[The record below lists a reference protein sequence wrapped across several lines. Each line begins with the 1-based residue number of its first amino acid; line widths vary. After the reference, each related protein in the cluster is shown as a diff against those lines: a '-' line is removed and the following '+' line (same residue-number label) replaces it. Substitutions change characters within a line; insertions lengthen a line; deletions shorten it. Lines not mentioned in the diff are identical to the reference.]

1 MADSCIFCGKTLSFF
16 TRISLNCGGVDQ
28 LSCADCAEKY
38 GKESM
43 IQRARLALDTGRAR
57 EPEKLTAFLEG
68 EEKRRQAQEQLRQER
83 EKWREKACPVCGTEM
98 ELKLENFSIGADGGG
113 GLMTLLADTYEV
125 DLFACPVCGKVELY
139 TARFFREEEPEPEE
153 QVTCPV
159 CGTRHSS
166 SVGCPTC
173 ALLSARSGRRPQPA
187 EAAQP
192 ETKPFK
198 PSRSR
203 PGQKPPWEK

>member
-1 MADSCIFCGKTLSFF
+1 MADNCIFCGKAVSFWN
-16 TRISLNCGGVDQ
+16 TSPLTCGGVSQ
-28 LSCADCAEKY
+28 PACSDCAEKY
-38 GKESM
+38 IREPQL
-43 IQRARLALDTGRAR
+43 QRARLALDTGRAR
-57 EPEKLTAFLEG
+57 EPEKLMAFLER

-83 EKWREKACPVCGTEM
+83 ENWREKACPVCGSEM

-113 GLMTLLADTYEV
+113 GLMSLLADTYEV

-166 SVGCPTC
+166 SVGCPSC
-173 ALLSARSGRRPQPA
+173 AMRAARSGRRPQPA
-187 EAAQP
+187 QP
-192 ETKPFK
+192 EPTPFK